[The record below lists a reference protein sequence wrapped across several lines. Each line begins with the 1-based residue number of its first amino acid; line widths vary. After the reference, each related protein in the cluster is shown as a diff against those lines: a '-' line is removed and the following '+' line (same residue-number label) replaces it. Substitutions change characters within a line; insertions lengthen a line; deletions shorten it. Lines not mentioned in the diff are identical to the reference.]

1 MIHHVITPSRKPLPH
16 RESSHRNIGIT
27 RHRSA
32 DRLRARKT
40 RRKGIPTPAPTPTAT
55 SPPAQ
60 VAITWTSPSS
70 KAGIDD
76 LLTKTSNLAN
86 EPTLLPIR
94 TDLRDPSAPALIIA
108 QVIAQ
113 LGPQIDILV
122 NNAGCEIIRP
132 AQDVTADDFSHIYDL
147 NVRAIALLTA
157 AIIPYLPKS
166 GGGGRIINIG
176 SVGGRSGFKDLSL
189 YCSSKAAVEG
199 LTRCHA
205 AELGKGG
212 HTVNCV
218 CPGPVPTDVLK
229 GIPRGIVEEQMR
241 NTPMEQRLGSTDD
254 IAQVVAWLAEEGSR
268 WVTGQTISAS
278 GGNCMW

>member
-1 MIHHVITPSRKPLPH
+1 MASASESHTSSQNAAQRYSNPSTNLNPNRK
-16 RESSHRNIGIT
+16 RNLT
-27 RHRSA
+27 
-32 DRLRARKT
+32 L
-40 RRKGIPTPAPTPTAT
+40 
-55 SPPAQ
+55 AQ
-60 VAITWTSPSS
+60 VAITYTSPSS
-70 KAGIDD
+70 RAGVDD
-76 LLTKTSNLAN
+76 LLTKVSKLSNN
-86 EPTLLPIR
+86 PTPNLLPIR
-94 TDLRDPSAPALIIA
+94 TDLRDPSAPALLVA
-108 QVIAQ
+108 EVTAQ

-122 NNAGCEIIRP
+122 NNAGCELVRS
-132 AQDVTADDFSHIYDL
+132 AQDVTAADFSHVFDL
-147 NVRAIALLTA
+147 NVRAVALLTA

-205 AELGKGG
+205 AELGAKG

-229 GIPRGIVEEQMR
+229 GIPKGIVEEQMR
-241 NTPMEQRLGSTDD
+241 QTPMEQRLGTTDD
-254 IAQVVAWLAEEGSR
+254 IAQVVVWLAEEGSR
-268 WVTGQTISAS
+268 WVTGQTISVS